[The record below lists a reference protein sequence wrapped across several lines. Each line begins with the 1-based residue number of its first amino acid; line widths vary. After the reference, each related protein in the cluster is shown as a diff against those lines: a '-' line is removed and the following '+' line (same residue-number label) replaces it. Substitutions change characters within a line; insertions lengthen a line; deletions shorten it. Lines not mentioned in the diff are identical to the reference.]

1 MRKVTSQIL
10 IVFFML
16 LLTQTSYAFLKTQ
29 GQQIVN
35 ANGVPVMLR
44 GYGLG
49 GWLVPEGYML
59 KIPGYGSPTS
69 IRTMIENL
77 IGPQNTEQFYA
88 QYEANYVNATDI
100 EQIAQW
106 GFNSIRLPFHYKV
119 FYDTGSGTFREEGF
133 ALLDTLLNWCEQNN
147 LYLIL
152 DMHCA
157 PGGQNKDNISDSDG
171 TEARLWTEPSIYQPI
186 TIAIWKEIA
195 TRYVNDTRIGGYD
208 LLNEPVLPDGY
219 SNQVLRDFYVS
230 LTDTIRQVDNN
241 HIIFIEGNWYATDF
255 NLLTPPWDSNMVYSF
270 HKYWNETN
278 VGTIQY
284 LLNIRSQHNVPLWL
298 GETGENSNPWFYETV
313 QLMEQNNIG
322 WNWWAHKKL
331 ATITSPLS
339 AIIPDDYQ
347 TVLNYWNGQGGQP
360 SVAFATSALMQMA
373 EALKIENC
381 EYRSG
386 VIKALRD
393 NDFGSQAKPFI
404 NMNVPGVINAVH
416 YDYGTNGIGY
426 TDTDYKNTAGPGGAT
441 WNNGWQYRND
451 GVDIERSQD
460 AQGYEYNVGWTEGG
474 EKLTYTVNIQANGFY
489 SMFARVA
496 SQGGGGKFVLLQDGQ
511 PVTGVIDVAS
521 TGGWQNWSTV
531 QADNIQLS
539 AGTHQ
544 LSIFIIQAGF
554 NLNRITF
561 FLTAQGIEDE
571 NSGQP
576 LNYRL
581 EQNYPNPFNPE
592 TTFRYSLAKAGDV
605 RLEIYN
611 TSGEKVETV
620 VKSHQPAGEHKI
632 QWDAAHLAGGV
643 YYYRL
648 RVSTPSGQ
656 AGDFVDTKKLIL
668 MK

>member
-1 MRKVTSQIL
+1 MCKAASKIL
-10 IVFFML
+10 IVFFIL
-16 LLTQTSYAFLKTQ
+16 FLIQTSHAFLKTQ

-59 KIPGYGSPTS
+59 KVPGFGSPTS
-69 IRTMIENL
+69 IRNMIENL
-77 IGPQNTEQFYA
+77 IGPQNTAQFYA
-88 QYEANYVNATDI
+88 QYEANYVNAADI
-100 EQIAQW
+100 QKIAQW
-106 GFNSIRLPFHYKV
+106 GFNSIRLPFHYKN
-119 FYDTGSGTFREEGF
+119 FYDIGSGTFREEGF
-133 ALLDTLLNWCEQNN
+133 TLLNTLLGWCEQNN

-171 TEARLWTEPSIYQPI
+171 IEARLWTEPSTYQPI

-219 SNQVLRDFYVS
+219 SNQILRNFYVE
-230 LTDTIRQVDNN
+230 LTDSIRQVDNN
-241 HIIFIEGNWYATDF
+241 HIIFIEGNWYATNFD
-255 NLLTPPWDSNMVYSF
+255 LLTPPWDNNMVYSF

-284 LLNIRSQHNVPLWL
+284 LLNIRSQHDVPLWL
-298 GETGENSNPWFYETV
+298 GETGENSNPWFYETK

-347 TVLNYWNGQGGQP
+347 TVLDYWNGQGGQP
-360 SVAFATSALMQMA
+360 SVSFATSALMQMA

-381 EYRSG
+381 EYRFG
-386 VIKALRD
+386 VIKALKD
-393 NDFGSQAKPFI
+393 NDFGTQAKPFATL
-404 NMNVPGVINAVH
+404 NVPGVINAVH
-416 YDYGTNGIGY
+416 YDYGTNGVGY
-426 TDTDYKNTAGPGGAT
+426 IDADYKNIGGSS
-441 WNNGWQYRND
+441 WNNGWEYRND

-460 AQGYEYNVGWTEGG
+460 SQGYEYNVGWTEPG
-474 EKLTYTVNIQANGFY
+474 EKLNYTVNIQSNGYY
-489 SMFARVA
+489 SMFVRVA
-496 SQGGGGKFVLLQDGQ
+496 SQGGGGKFALLQDGQ
-511 PVTGVIDVAS
+511 AASAVIDVAS

-531 QADNIQLS
+531 QVDNIQLS

-544 LSIFIIQAGF
+544 LSIFIIQSGF
-554 NLNRITF
+554 NLNRMTF

-571 NSGQP
+571 NGGQP

-581 EQNYPNPFNPE
+581 EQNYPNPFNPA
-592 TTFRYSLAKAGDV
+592 TTFRYALAKPGEV
-605 RLEIYN
+605 QLEIYN
-611 TSGEKVETV
+611 AIGEKVETV
-620 VKSHQPAGEHKI
+620 LKDDQPAGEHEV
-632 QWDAAHLAGGV
+632 QWDATHLAGGV

-648 RVSTPSGQ
+648 Q
-656 AGDFVDTKKLIL
+656 AGDFVDTKKLIV

>member
-1 MRKVTSQIL
+1 MRNVTSKML
-10 IVFFML
+10 IVFLVL
-16 LLTQTSYAFLKTQ
+16 LLSGASHAFLKTQ

-59 KIPGYGSPTS
+59 KIPGFGSPTS

-77 IGPQNTEQFYA
+77 IGPQNTELFYA
-88 QYEANYVNATDI
+88 QYEANYVKAADI
-100 EQIAQW
+100 QQIAQW

-171 TEARLWTEPSIYQPI
+171 IEARLWTEPGTYQPI

-208 LLNEPVLPDGY
+208 LLNEPVLPQGF
-219 SNQVLRDFYVS
+219 SNQVLRDFYVQ

-255 NLLTPPWDSNMVYSF
+255 NLLTPLWDGNMVYSF
-270 HKYWNETN
+270 HKYWNETT
-278 VGTIQY
+278 VGTIQGY
-284 LLNIRSQHNVPLWL
+284 LNIRSQHNVPLWL

-360 SVAFATSALMQMA
+360 TVAFATSALMQMA

-393 NDFGSQAKPFI
+393 NDFGTQAKPFI
-404 NMNVPGVINAVH
+404 SLNIPGVINAVH

-426 TDTDYKNTAGPGGAT
+426 VDSEYKNTAGPGGAT

-531 QADNIQLS
+531 QTDNIQLS

-544 LSIFIIQAGF
+544 LTIFIIQAGF

-561 FLTAQGIEDE
+561 FLTAMGIEDE
-571 NSGQP
+571 SDGQP

-592 TTFRYSLAKAGDV
+592 TTFRYALAKAGEV

-611 TSGEKVETV
+611 TIGEKVETV
-620 VKSHQPAGEHKI
+620 LKSHQPAGEHEI
-632 QWDAAHLAGGV
+632 RWEAAHLAGGV

-648 RVSTPSGQ
+648 L
-656 AGDFVDTKKLIL
+656 AGDFVDAKKLIL